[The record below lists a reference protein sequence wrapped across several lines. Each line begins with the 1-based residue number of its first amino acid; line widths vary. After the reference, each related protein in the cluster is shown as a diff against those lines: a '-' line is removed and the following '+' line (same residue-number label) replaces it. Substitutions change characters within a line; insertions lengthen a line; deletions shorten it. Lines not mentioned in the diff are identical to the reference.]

1 MPVLSFLC
9 RSGLCKGACAFKRHS
24 HVDDKGLFPRIV
36 DNDQVR
42 FQAHGVTWDH
52 LLFVLSAFPRRDGI
66 GEARQDV
73 VVAFAQQAHMS
84 GAVVQDVCGGF
95 LLCIAAATAAIRDVL
110 PRPVSGCSCGEE
122 V

>member
-1 MPVLSFLC
+1 MSPGPPALC
-9 RSGLCKGACAFKRHS
+9 
-24 HVDDKGLFPRIV
+24 IV
-36 DNDQVR
+36 C
-42 FQAHGVTWDH
+42 F
-52 LLFVLSAFPRRDGI
+52 SAQGWHWRG
-66 GEARQDV
+66 ARQDV